1 MEILTADFIDNNP
14 YTSKI
19 FINTNSLSANVCEI
33 IMNKFESSNNTYKG
47 VVKKGLDLKTKDTK
61 DMVIPR
67 NDKEWSEIYK
77 LLTRE
82 LKYNITQ
89 YLNILNGTDDFKSK
103 YNNTDNPNYLIFTP
117 KNLSYEFFMVQ
128 KYTQNVGRYTYHDDF
143 KVDYDVKMI
152 RVITFIWYLNDV
164 EIGGETVFE
173 GKYKIK
179 PEPGKL
185 VLFPACW
192 TYPHCGKMP
201 ISDNKYIVT
210 GWIYSER

>member
-89 YLNILNGTDDFKSK
+89 YLNILN
-103 YNNTDNPNYLIFTP
+103 N
-117 KNLSYEFFMVQ
+117 
-128 KYTQNVGRYTYHDDF
+128 
-143 KVDYDVKMI
+143 
-152 RVITFIWYLNDV
+152 
-164 EIGGETVFE
+164 
-173 GKYKIK
+173 
-179 PEPGKL
+179 
-185 VLFPACW
+185 
-192 TYPHCGKMP
+192 
-201 ISDNKYIVT
+201 
-210 GWIYSER
+210 